1 MVKYSIIF
9 VLLLGIGLSVARV
22 ARNASDTGSSSD
34 DAAADGAEGDEIS
47 SLLLNDDTSSSLNET
62 SSSSS
67 LNETSS
73 SSSLNETSGGNQTCK
88 SNSICYSHDDCG
100 GEEEEGGK
108 CLGAFVGKCN
118 CNSCLNFISCED
130 DSACGGLKSACN
142 STTSRCDCIEG
153 YKANGF
159 AHFTDALSKLCNT
172 KECSGDGDEC
182 FGLPCNSG
190 RCIC

>member
-1 MVKYSIIF
+1 MVKYSIVF

-22 ARNASDTGSSSD
+22 ARNATNTGSSD
-34 DAAADGAEGDEIS
+34 GAAAGANE
-47 SLLLNDDTSSSLNET
+47 TSSSLNGT
-62 SSSSS
+62 SSS
-67 LNETSS
+67 
-73 SSSLNETSGGNQTCK
+73 NETSGGNQTCK
-88 SNSICYSHDDCG
+88 FNSICYSHDDCG
-100 GEEEEGGK
+100 GEEGGK
-108 CLGAFVGKCN
+108 CLGIFVGKCN

-159 AHFTDALSKLCNT
+159 AHFTDALSKLCNV

-182 FGLPCNSG
+182 FGLPCHSG